1 MRKASSMKELN
12 NLENDR
18 DILVKSEDESKMADK
33 IDNFL
38 QTVKEQQEALGMIS
52 PNMSIITIFG
62 HKHLSQNFSNNFD
75 ISLEKISILVHGWN

>member
-38 QTVKEQQEALGMIS
+38 QTVKEQQEALGMVS
-52 PNMSIITIFG
+52 
-62 HKHLSQNFSNNFD
+62 H
-75 ISLEKISILVHGWN
+75 

>member
-62 HKHLSQNFSNNFD
+62 HNHFKPKFHQ
-75 ISLEKISILVHGWN
+75 

>member
-62 HKHLSQNFSNNFD
+62 HKHFKPKFHQ
-75 ISLEKISILVHGWN
+75 